1 MSLPT
6 SSKLRIFAGYLVFAG
21 VLLAPSTGVLAQAAA
36 GSMDMQHTAST
47 PSATLT
53 VTGLDGKQMT
63 YGVADLKAMPHKTVA
78 VYNEHAKANES
89 YSGVA
94 LTDLL
99 AKAGAPTGEKLR
111 GKGFLLYV
119 VAEGTDHYKVVYSI
133 DETDPLNHN
142 GDVIVADSLNGA
154 PIAEDGA
161 FKLVSSEDKRPAR
174 WVRNLSA
181 ITLKGAQ

>member
-1 MSLPT
+1 MNRPVSLL
-6 SSKLRIFAGYLVFAG
+6 LRAITGCLVFAC
-21 VLLAPSTGVLAQAAA
+21 VASMQAQTPA
-36 GSMDMQHTAST
+36 GGMDMQHKAAVPST
-47 PSATLT
+47 TLK
-53 VTGLDGKQMT
+53 VTGLDGKETT
-63 YGVADLKAMPHKTVA
+63 YSAAELKAMPHKTVA

-89 YSGVA
+89 YSGVP
-94 LTDLL
+94 LTELL

-133 DETDPLNHN
+133 DETDPANHA
-142 GDVIVADSLNGA
+142 GDIIVADTLNGEA
-154 PIAEDGA
+154 IAADGA

-181 ITLKGAQ
+181 ITVKSAE